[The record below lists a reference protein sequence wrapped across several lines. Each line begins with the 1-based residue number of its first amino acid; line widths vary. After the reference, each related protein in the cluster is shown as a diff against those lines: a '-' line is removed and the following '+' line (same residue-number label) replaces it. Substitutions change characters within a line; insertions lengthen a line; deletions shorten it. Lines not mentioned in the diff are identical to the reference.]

1 MSTPKAGSVARRAV
15 AKEAEASAPVDLDV
29 MLGNGPTVNLCGREF
44 RIHPVPLMNHARLQ
58 EAMSVLG
65 EEYLMPAL
73 AQDNPGA
80 LGRLARL
87 LDAETQGVTPEDIAT
102 SMRMASASLTP
113 EQIEAMLDICEIAFN
128 PPDTVDV
135 TRETI
140 GRHVSAPAFPAIL
153 RAVLD
158 CSGLNPTPPR

>member
-1 MSTPKAGSVARRAV
+1 MSTPKAGSVARKAM
-15 AKEAEASAPVDLDV
+15 AEKAAQDAPVDLDV
-29 MLGNGPTVNLCGREF
+29 MLGNGPTVNLSGREF

-58 EAMSVLG
+58 AAMGVLG

-80 LGRLARL
+80 LERLAKL
-87 LDAETQGVTPEDIAT
+87 LDAEVQGVTSEDIAT

-113 EQIEAMLDICEIAFN
+113 EQIEAMIDVCEIAFN
-128 PPDTVDV
+128 PPDAVEV

-140 GRHVSAPAFPAIL
+140 GRYVSAPAFPAVL

-158 CSGLNPTPPR
+158 CSGLHPTPPR